1 MRILSHEQQLY
12 IVDRSLNSKVKLTLC
27 ENMPSVHTTKT
38 GVHADYDSASKHSPY
53 KPVDLGFNPWNCR
66 MDMPYK
72 NYNWTHRQMS
82 DKHLLILAENYF

>member
-1 MRILSHEQQLY
+1 MRKHAICPHKK
-12 IVDRSLNSKVKLTLC
+12 N
-27 ENMPSVHTTKT
+27 T

-82 DKHLLILAENYF
+82 DKHLLILAENYFWRHIPNMGSTFHHIEPADN